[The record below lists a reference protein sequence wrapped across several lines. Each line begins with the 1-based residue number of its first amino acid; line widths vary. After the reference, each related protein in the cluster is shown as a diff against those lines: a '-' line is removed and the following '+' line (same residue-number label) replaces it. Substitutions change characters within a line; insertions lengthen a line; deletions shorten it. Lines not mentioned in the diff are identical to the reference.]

1 LKTKP
6 QRWEA
11 GGGRAAAKAAARLLL
26 LPLLAAW
33 AGCGPS
39 HPPPP
44 PAAAAVKPPPAAAA
58 AASAG
63 VEATNG
69 LSFTKSVFIVGKES
83 KDPFFP
89 ASGRLQEEDPDRK
102 AAVKAAAE
110 VERPAHTPDAVA
122 HALRDGFQGVL
133 SAGGVKVAT
142 INNVIL
148 EEGRETRVPVRTDAG
163 VTNLN
168 IRCIRILR
176 NGVILAVPGQS
187 RPLVITNHFSIVWNA
202 Q

>member
-1 LKTKP
+1 M
-6 QRWEA
+6 
-11 GGGRAAAKAAARLLL
+11 
-26 LPLLAAW
+26 AAW
-33 AGCGPS
+33 VGCGPS

-44 PAAAAVKPPPAAAA
+44 PATSTPKPPPAAAA
-58 AASAG
+58 PEAV
-63 VEATNG
+63 VEGTNG
-69 LSFTKSVFIVGKES
+69 LSFTKSVFIVAKES

-89 ASGRLQEEDPDRK
+89 STDRLREGDPDQK
-102 AAVKAAAE
+102 AAVKAPTE
-110 VERPAHTPDAVA
+110 VERPTHTPDAVA

>member
-1 LKTKP
+1 VA
-6 QRWEA
+6 R
-11 GGGRAAAKAAARLLL
+11 KAAARLLL
-26 LPLLAAW
+26 PPLLAAW
-33 AGCGPS
+33 VGCGPS

-44 PAAAAVKPPPAAAA
+44 PAASTPKPPPAAAA
-58 AASAG
+58 PEAV
-63 VEATNG
+63 VEGTNG
-69 LSFTKSVFIVGKES
+69 LSFTKSVFIVAKES

-89 ASGRLQEEDPDRK
+89 STDRLREGDPEQK
-102 AAVKAAAE
+102 TAVKAPTE
-110 VERPAHTPDAVA
+110 VERPTHTPDAVA